1 MAAVRLLWAA
11 VVVLL
16 LSVGRAA
23 SEEDPEPLGAHV
35 FKSLHARLAE
45 QPDDGEPWSAA
56 LLRAAASD
64 LDLLPEDAFGDE
76 MGQAVRGG
84 LDTCGSVTLREFAS
98 LARAHLTCGKASF
111 CTPEGKFAE
120 CKPAPSGGGTLAE
133 LSAAGVLDCYVPVH
147 VVPPDS
153 PDVNR
158 GCNVD
163 MIGNMAMVHAGWA
176 LEHVRG
182 ADARLQSHLEWRDG
196 VHPQQGA
203 RPRPAAAVGRFA
215 RELAALGGPMSLLEP
230 RRLLVE
236 CGGCS
241 LHQDAHTLLLGEV
254 RDEL

>member
-1 MAAVRLLWAA
+1 MTGRLLGTA
-11 VVVLL
+11 VVILVVVAG
-16 LSVGRAA
+16 SAA
-23 SEEDPEPLGAHV
+23 SEEDFKPLGAQV

-45 QPDDGEPWSAA
+45 LPDDGEPWSAA
-56 LLRAAASD
+56 LLRAAAND
-64 LDLLPEDAFGDE
+64 LDVLPNDAFGDE

-84 LDTCGSVTLREFAS
+84 LDTCGGVTLREFAS
-98 LARAHLTCGKASF
+98 LARAHLTCGNATF

-120 CKPAPSGGGTLAE
+120 CKPAPSGGGSLAE

-158 GCNVD
+158 GCSVD

-196 VHPQQGA
+196 VHPVQGA
-203 RPRPAAAVGRFA
+203 RPRPAPAVGRFS
-215 RELAALGGPMSLLEP
+215 RELAAMGGPMSLLEP

-241 LHQDAHTLLLGEV
+241 LHEDAHTLLMGSH
-254 RDEL
+254 DEL